1 MKRIL
6 FGQLVTM
13 AEEPDAPPLEN
24 GELVIEGEKI
34 SVINQT
40 VSDSFSGE
48 TIDLS
53 DSLILPG
60 FVNAHC
66 HLSLSGLK
74 GKIPQGLKF
83 VNWIRQV
90 VKFNAALPFTER
102 AKTMYEAAQEMLA
115 SGVTTL
121 VDYFS
126 HPELLPEYA
135 QLPFRQVLL
144 YEVLGFQK
152 NKSEENARRAESLL
166 KEHTGHD
173 GKIQLGLAPHAP
185 YSVAPELY
193 EKLIELAE
201 KYQCLWSCHVAEV
214 MEEQEFLKTGKGP
227 FRNLLEERGVWEETW
242 KPPGTSSIQYLDE
255 MGVLEYMQTVHL
267 NNLDDQDIDLLKRN
281 NTGAVFCPG
290 STRWFGRTQYMP
302 VRQLLDSGIPVGLGT
317 DSYASNDGLNFLREI
332 RLAGAMLPDVSR
344 SEILWM
350 ATVGGAMVSGLSGG
364 FLEPGER
371 ADLLVFKNP
380 GSNPLKPWWDN
391 IFDQIGEGPDL
402 VFMVG
407 TQLKEH

>member
-24 GELVIEGEKI
+24 GELLIDGENI
-34 SVINQT
+34 VAINSQP
-40 VSDSFSGE
+40 SESFSGE

-90 VKFNAALPFTER
+90 VKLNTALPFTER
-102 AKTMYEAAQEMLA
+102 AREMQIAAQEMLA

-152 NKSEENARRAESLL
+152 SKAEENVRRVESLL

-214 MEEQEFLKTGKGP
+214 AEEQEFLETGKGP
-227 FRNLLEERGVWEETW
+227 FRDLLEERGVWEETW
-242 KPPGTSSIQYLDE
+242 NPPGVSPVKYLDE
-255 MGVLEYMQTVHL
+255 MDVLENMQAVHL
-267 NNLDDQDIDLLKRN
+267 NKMDEQDIHLLKRN
-281 NTGAVFCPG
+281 NASAVFCPG
-290 STRWFGRTQYMP
+290 STRWFGRARYIP
-302 VRQLLDSGIPVGLGT
+302 VRELLDAGIPVGLGT

-344 SEILWM
+344 AEILWM
-350 ATVGGAMVSGLSGG
+350 ATVGGALASGISGG
-364 FLEPGER
+364 ELVMGAR
-371 ADLLVFKNP
+371 ADLIVFRLKNK
-380 GSNPLKPWWDN
+380 SRIWWDT
-391 IFDQIGEGPDL
+391 IFDQIGEGPDR
-402 VFMVG
+402 VFMAG
-407 TQLKEH
+407 SA